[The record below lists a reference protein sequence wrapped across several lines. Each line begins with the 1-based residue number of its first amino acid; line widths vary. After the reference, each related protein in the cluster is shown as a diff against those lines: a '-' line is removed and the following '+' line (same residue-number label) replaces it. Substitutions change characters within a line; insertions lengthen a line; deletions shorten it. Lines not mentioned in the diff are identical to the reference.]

1 MGFKDDG
8 DMSDNHSLGAQSTN
22 VNFKLAYCMY
32 PPCLSPV
39 LSTFAM
45 LAHLFLLRR
54 RTHDISAR
62 KQKRQG
68 TTPILEP

>member
-8 DMSDNHSLGAQSTN
+8 EISDNHSFGVQSTN
-22 VNFKLAYCMY
+22 VNFKLAY

-39 LSTFAM
+39 LSAFAT
-45 LAHLFLLRR
+45 LAHLFLLRC
-54 RTHDISAR
+54 RTHEQSAR

>member
-8 DMSDNHSLGAQSTN
+8 EISDNHSFGAQSTN
-22 VNFKLAYCMY
+22 VSFKLAY

-39 LSTFAM
+39 LSAFAM
-45 LAHLFLLRR
+45 LAHVFLLQYRA
-54 RTHDISAR
+54 HDLSTR